1 MSATNS
7 NLINLIIRKE
17 EIDMSNKMNNFDKR
31 LQYVFTV
38 SGVTRKELADRLGVT
53 VPVVSRWLNGVSV
66 PDINQFREIARFFGM
81 PYEWFLD
88 DGNCFPS
95 TDGLAQKLGLTKA
108 TVEAMMCMTDSE
120 DAAVMSAVEEA
131 IWAVLSAVIT
141 VYENLERRESGT
153 EDAE

>member
-1 MSATNS
+1 
-7 NLINLIIRKE
+7 
-17 EIDMSNKMNNFDKR
+17 MSNKMNNFDKR

-38 SGVTRKELADRLGVT
+38 SGVSRKELADRLGVT

-66 PDINQFREIARFFGM
+66 PDVNQFREIARFFGM

-88 DGNCFPS
+88 DGDCFP
-95 TDGLAQKLGLTKA
+95 TTADLAQKLGLTKA

-141 VYENLERRESGT
+141 VYENLERRESGA